1 MLRFLAKY
9 RHQTSAII
17 IIAMITAL
25 TYLAIQSRNVR
36 MSEYDNETY
45 SGLAFGTTVKKTIY
59 MDSVSDRQEVSDSID
74 ELLKDLDERISYR
87 NTSSEI
93 AIFNKA
99 YAVDGIITFS
109 PDIKEYISRELEI
122 SNETEGAF
130 SPCILPI
137 SLLWGIEDGYSK
149 PPSRDELDEALLH
162 IDPTDIEI
170 VDDGVIFHNDGMKID
185 FGAVGKGIAADKV
198 IDELSKRKV
207 PGAIVSIGGT
217 IAVYGDKGKG
227 RPWHVG
233 VQDPRG
239 DEGKVLGV
247 LAVTGGD
254 VVSTSGDY
262 EKYFEIGGKRYH
274 HIFDP
279 KTGYPADNGLI
290 SVTICTNDGFLS
302 DALSTACFV
311 MGLDKGLQYAE
322 DKGVDAI
329 FVTAEKKV
337 YITKSLKNRFDIRND
352 EYELE
357 KKR

>member
-1 MLRFLAKY
+1 MIRFLAKY
-9 RHQTSAII
+9 RHQTTAII
-17 IIAMITAL
+17 IIALIAAL
-25 TYLAIQSRNVR
+25 TYLAIQSKNVR
-36 MSEYDNETY
+36 MSEYDNDTY
-45 SGLAFGTTVKKTIY
+45 SGLAFGTSVKKTIY
-59 MDSVSDRQEVSDSID
+59 MDSASARQEVSNSID

-87 NTSSEI
+87 NPSSEI
-93 AIFNKA
+93 AFINKA
-99 YAVDGIITFS
+99 YAVDGTVTFS
-109 PDIKEYISRELEI
+109 PDIKEYLSREIEI
-122 SNETEGAF
+122 CNETEGAF
-130 SPCILPI
+130 SPCILPL
-137 SLLWGIEDGYSK
+137 SMLWGIEDGYSK
-149 PPSRDELDEALLH
+149 PPSQAEIDETLLH
-162 IDPTDIEI
+162 IDPSDIEI

-185 FGAVGKGIAADKV
+185 LGAVGKGIAADEV
-198 IDELSKRKV
+198 MDELSRQKV

-239 DEGKVLGV
+239 EDGKVLGV
-247 LAVTGGD
+247 LEVDGGN

-337 YITKSLKNRFDIRND
+337 YITKSLKRRFNIRND
-352 EYELE
+352 EYELA
-357 KKR
+357 KK